1 MPRGWSSRSFVPSW
15 RTHESAHSG
24 AAVSP
29 FPHAQWY
36 PEEIN
41 GEKLPNYMRWMSPAY
56 ALTMATPASC
66 VIPFGTDSKGF
77 PMGLQISA
85 PNGSDRLVLA
95 AAATLERVLASNP
108 ETARPLPNIQTL
120 KA

>member
-1 MPRGWSSRSFVPSW
+1 
-15 RTHESAHSG
+15 
-24 AAVSP
+24 
-29 FPHAQWY
+29 
-36 PEEIN
+36 
-41 GEKLPNYMRWMSPAY
+41 MRWMSPAY

-95 AAATLERVLASNP
+95 AAFVPPCLLKYCCPLRLAC
-108 ETARPLPNIQTL
+108 
-120 KA
+120 